1 MTKTAFLFP
10 GESSHSV
17 GMMSAM
23 AASYGL
29 VQDTFNEASEA
40 LGYDLWSL
48 TSNGPDTELN
58 RAEIKKPA
66 ILVSGIATW
75 RVWRDLG
82 GARPD
87 FFAGHGVGEY
97 SALVATGVM
106 QFSDAVTI
114 VAQRGR
120 FMQAA
125 TPPGGGAMAC
135 ILGLED
141 TVVREICSRIEN
153 GEIVSC
159 ANYNAPGHVII
170 SGNRDAVGQASELA
184 LQADARDV
192 ELLPVEIPSHCR
204 LMKPAA
210 SNLREAL
217 LSVHFEDSSIPV
229 IQNADVR
236 AYHDAE
242 QVREALARQLW
253 QPVRWTETIL
263 SLVDSGVTRFI
274 ECGPGELLAGFNHLI
289 APESD
294 IFALT
299 GQEVMNEVLQ
309 LESNDGR

>member
-17 GMMSAM
+17 GMMTAM
-23 AASYGL
+23 AESYGR
-29 VQDTFNEASEA
+29 VRETFDEASEV

-48 TSNGPDTELN
+48 TSTGPDTELN
-58 RAEIKKPA
+58 RSEIKKPA
-66 ILVSGIATW
+66 ILVSGISTW
-75 RVWRDLG
+75 RVWQDLG
-82 GARPD
+82 GGWPD

-106 QFSDAVTI
+106 QFTDAVAL
-114 VAQRGR
+114 VARRGR

-135 ILGLED
+135 VLGLED

-159 ANYNAPGHVII
+159 ANFNAPGHVIV
-170 SGNRDAVGQASELA
+170 SGNRDAVGRASELA
-184 LQADARDV
+184 LQSGAREV
-192 ELLPVEIPSHCR
+192 QLLPVAIPSHCR

-210 SNLREAL
+210 VKLQEAL

-253 QPVRWTETIL
+253 QPVRWTETIHA
-263 SLVDSGVTRFI
+263 LVEAGVTRFV
-274 ECGPGELLAGFNHLI
+274 ECGPGELLSEFNRLI
-289 APESD
+289 TPSSD
-294 IFALT
+294 VFSLT
-299 GQEVMNEVLQ
+299 GRDVMNELLQ
-309 LESNDGR
+309 LESNDGN